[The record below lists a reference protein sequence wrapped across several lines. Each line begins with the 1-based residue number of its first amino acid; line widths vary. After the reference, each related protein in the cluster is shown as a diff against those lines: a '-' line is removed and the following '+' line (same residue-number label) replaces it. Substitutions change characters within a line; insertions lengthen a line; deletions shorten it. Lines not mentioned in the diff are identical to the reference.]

1 MMGML
6 RLVPFVLLAVALC
19 AQEGVKPAG
28 KPPAKVDQALR
39 ARVNEFYRDFMAGH
53 FRDAETL
60 VAKDTKDYFFTIKKE
75 QYLSFE
81 IQHIV
86 YFDNFK
92 RAQVSALCERT
103 ILLGFGARPMKM
115 PTPSAWKLEGGKWYW
130 YVEQTSVRDTPF
142 GKMGVAG
149 PASPAGAAARPP
161 GMPATLPTTPYFALH
176 KVSVDK
182 ASLAL
187 KAGESDQV
195 TFANSATGMMSVALE
210 GRPAGLEV
218 TPERADLQQNGKAAL
233 TVKALEGA
241 RTAVLNFRVNP
252 TGETI
257 AVKVE
262 IH

>member
-1 MMGML
+1 MP
-6 RLVPFVLLAVALC
+6 RLVPFALLAVALC

-39 ARVNEFYRDFMAGH
+39 ARVNEFYQDFVTAR

-81 IQHIV
+81 IQNIV
-86 YFDNFK
+86 YSDNFK
-92 RAQVSALCERT
+92 RAAVTTTCERT
-103 ILLGFGARPMKM
+103 VMLGFAVQTMKM

-130 YVEQTSVRDTPF
+130 YMEQAASRDTPF
-142 GKMGVAG
+142 GKMGGAG
-149 PASPAGAAARPP
+149 VVDAPARPP
-161 GMPATLPTTPYFALH
+161 GMPEVLPTTPDFALH
-176 KVSVDK
+176 KVSIDK
-182 ASLAL
+182 AALAL

-210 GRPAGLEV
+210 GKPPGLEV
-218 TPERADLQQNGKAAL
+218 TPDHADLKQNGKAAL

-241 RTAVLNFRVNP
+241 ETAVLNFRVSP
-252 TGETI
+252 TGEII
-257 AVKVE
+257 AVKVN